1 MITTAMEAPIIK
13 TIFGKSNNDNKA
25 KFCLGKLNHLKL
37 FPVNEEKYLRRQ
49 CNTRC
54 DTNE

>member
-1 MITTAMEAPIIK
+1 MEAPIIK
-13 TIFGKSNNDNKA
+13 TIFGKSNNDNKT

-37 FPVNEEKYLRRQ
+37 FPVNEKKYLRRQ